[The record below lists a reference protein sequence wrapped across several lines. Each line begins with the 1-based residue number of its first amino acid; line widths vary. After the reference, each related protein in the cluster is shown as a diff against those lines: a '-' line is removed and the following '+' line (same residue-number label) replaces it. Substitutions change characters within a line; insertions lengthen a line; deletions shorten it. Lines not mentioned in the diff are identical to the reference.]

1 MVINMIVDTAG
12 LQEELV
18 ELIKDNKLAPVV
30 SVDFYIHPQH
40 NIIGIKTSEDKIYT
54 ISYMFPQIPD
64 DCKEDTKYS
73 IRKSVLLKSLQAL
86 IEPVFDEI
94 VTVVVGIEPQKK
106 RSLVKRIESI
116 ETILH
121 NLQDYLSNLKRK
133 IVEL

>member
-1 MVINMIVDTAG
+1 MIVDTAG

-18 ELIKDNKLAPVV
+18 ELIKDNKLVPVV
-30 SVDFYIHPQH
+30 SVDFYIHPQY

-64 DCKEDTKYS
+64 DCEEDTEYS
-73 IRKSVLLKSLQAL
+73 IRKSVVLRSLQAL

-106 RSLVKRIESI
+106 RNLIKEIESTV
-116 ETILH
+116 TILH